1 MFGEQEMT
9 SRAGKMQFFVFL
21 FLIHFISYAASPLSY
36 NFPGH
41 RAGEHVSSPAEAP
54 VPGKTIHIFLWE
66 LICAQL
72 SVTQTDDNEDSPVRI
87 LIKKAR
93 AIIPQNI
100 PAKLTPSG
108 EREITIELCLILF
121 LLSAAPLLN
130 ASGPQI
136 AEGFSYLCGDRSPP
150 HR

>member
-1 MFGEQEMT
+1 
-9 SRAGKMQFFVFL
+9 
-21 FLIHFISYAASPLSY
+21 
-36 NFPGH
+36 
-41 RAGEHVSSPAEAP
+41 
-54 VPGKTIHIFLWE
+54 
-66 LICAQL
+66 L
-72 SVTQTDDNEDSPVRI
+72 SVAQTDEKEDSPVRI